1 MSLLR
6 SAAKETLLNLQSRP
20 GARLITL
27 LMVDLAFIVFDTFL
41 IISWNLESLMNREEN
56 LVGMEVFLERGTL
69 ESEGRVI
76 GDLISSMQGVKS
88 VYYVSPQEA
97 EALFRA
103 ELPGRTDLLEV
114 MGTDFR
120 LPSSL
125 QIAFDREAMDTG
137 RVAEISRAIGAIEGV
152 EEAVYGED
160 YLPGLIKTVT
170 TIRRLVLLLGIVLV
184 SSISLVVFYTVRLS
198 VVRRSLTV
206 ELMRVVGAPWWF
218 VRIPFVV
225 EGIFMGVTGSAG
237 GLALAALLSQVL
249 SSAVS
254 HRFMPVS
261 WMTLV
266 ILLGAVTGTVGA
278 LAGSFEKE
286 R

>member
-27 LMVDLAFIVFDTFL
+27 FMVALAFIVFDTFL
-41 IISWNLESLMNREEN
+41 IISWNLESLMNREES

-152 EEAVYGED
+152 EDAVYGED
-160 YLPGLIKTVT
+160 H
-170 TIRRLVLLLGIVLV
+170 
-184 SSISLVVFYTVRLS
+184 
-198 VVRRSLTV
+198 
-206 ELMRVVGAPWWF
+206 
-218 VRIPFVV
+218 
-225 EGIFMGVTGSAG
+225 
-237 GLALAALLSQVL
+237 Q
-249 SSAVS
+249 
-254 HRFMPVS
+254 
-261 WMTLV
+261 
-266 ILLGAVTGTVGA
+266 
-278 LAGSFEKE
+278 
-286 R
+286 